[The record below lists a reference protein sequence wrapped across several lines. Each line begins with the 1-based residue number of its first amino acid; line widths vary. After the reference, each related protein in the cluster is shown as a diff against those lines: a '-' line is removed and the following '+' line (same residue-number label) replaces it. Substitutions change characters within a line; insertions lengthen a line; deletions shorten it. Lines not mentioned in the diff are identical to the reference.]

1 MWQSKYEAKLATL
14 ETQLQLSQQELT
26 TTKECFTMVQT
37 KKEETKANESAQQ
50 PPRNESA
57 QLSSQLAEVLARMQ
71 NTQPTQPAQPP
82 AVVHNQN
89 NPHANYGYTYYRPY

>member
-14 ETQLQLSQQELT
+14 DTQLQLAQQELI
-26 TTKECFTMVQT
+26 TTKECCTMVQT

-71 NTQPTQPAQPP
+71 NTQPAQPP

-89 NPHANYGYTYYRPY
+89 NPYANLCKLWTCLL